1 MSEKPYVLVVDDDRA
16 ALILMQRYLT
26 SLGYEFQGALSGK
39 EALEILR
46 SDPSKAGLVFL
57 DIAMPDMSGQEVCS
71 IIRADPDLED
81 IPIVALTAIA
91 EPQLLGEASKAGLDG
106 IVLKPFTRDNL
117 EKALAE
123 YFRSPAS

>member
-46 SDPSKAGLVFL
+46 ADPGKAGLVFL
-57 DIAMPDMSGQEVCS
+57 DIAMPDMNGQEVCS
-71 IIRADPDLED
+71 IIRADPELEN

-91 EPQLLGEASKAGLDG
+91 EPQLLGEASKAGLNG

-123 YFRSPAS
+123 YFRLPAS